1 MIMIINGS
9 YKHFTTSRNMTN
21 VTIATNINLLSSLI
35 LAAAVEWSDRVVV
48 VIIYCYIN
56 INDNDN

>member
-21 VTIATNINLLSSLI
+21 VTIATNINLFSSLI
-35 LAAAVEWSDRVVV
+35 LAAAVEWSDLVV
-48 VIIYCYIN
+48 VIVYC
-56 INDNDN
+56 